1 MKNISL
7 RIPKSKLYHLTGP
20 DGQIYSSYEKGALG
34 GYKGG
39 GNKNVYGRLDC
50 PCALRALAASTHASY
65 ESKRVFFKNEDDA
78 ISAGFRPCHCCL
90 PEKYAKWKAGEDP
103 RTAPFPQSD

>member
-1 MKNISL
+1 MEK
-7 RIPKSKLYHLTGP
+7 KLYHLTGP
-20 DGQIYSSYEKGALG
+20 DGQIYDSYEKGTLG

-50 PCALRALAASTHASY
+50 PCALRALAAPTHASY

-78 ISAGFRPCHCCL
+78 IQAGFRPCHCCL
-90 PEKYAKWKAGEDP
+90 PEKYAKWKASKDP
-103 RTAPFPQSD
+103 HTAPFPQNNKAP